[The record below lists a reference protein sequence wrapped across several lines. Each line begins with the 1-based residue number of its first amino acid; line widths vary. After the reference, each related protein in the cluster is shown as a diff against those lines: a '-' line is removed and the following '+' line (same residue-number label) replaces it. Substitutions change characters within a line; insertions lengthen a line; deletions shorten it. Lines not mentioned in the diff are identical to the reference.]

1 MRHVLTEIGSYAGLA
16 AFFGLAVLILVSFTQ
31 GRDIRRL
38 REWAGSAPERD
49 AERKETTSAVA
60 SQRAEELRR
69 LDEARTAEREAA
81 ELRETRR
88 QRREQG
94 LPELT
99 RGERVRQSFSG
110 GRDRLADPRYLVG
123 LFLIVILIAGGVA
136 YLALSGSGSGGGHGG
151 KHSAKVSSSEIE
163 VAVLNGTAVPGL
175 AAGFGEKVKR
185 KGFELGEVGNTHS
198 AEEDSF
204 VAFRNGHAPE
214 AHRVAKALSI
224 SAVKPEN
231 SEISS
236 LSGGAPVTLVVGE
249 DNAST
254 AG

>member
-1 MRHVLTEIGSYAGLA
+1 MEIGSYAGLA

-49 AERKETTSAVA
+49 SERKETTSAVA
-60 SQRAEELRR
+60 AQRAEELRR
-69 LDEARTAEREAA
+69 LDEAREAEREAA

-88 QRREQG
+88 QRREEG

-110 GRDRLADPRYLVG
+110 GRERLADPRYLVG
-123 LFLIVILIAGGVA
+123 LFLVVVLIGGGVA
-136 YLALSGSGSGGGHGG
+136 YAALHDSGGGTGNG
-151 KHSAKVSSSEIE
+151 KSSKKTSPSEIE

-175 AAGFGEKVKR
+175 AAGYGEKVKR

-198 AEEDSF
+198 AEEGSF
-204 VAFRNGHAPE
+204 VAFHNGHAPE
-214 AHRVAKALSI
+214 ARRVAKALSI
-224 SAVKPEN
+224 SSVEPEN
-231 SEISS
+231 SEIAS

-254 AG
+254 EG

>member
-1 MRHVLTEIGSYAGLA
+1 LEIGSYAGLA

-38 REWAGSAPERD
+38 REWAGSSPERD
-49 AERKETTSAVA
+49 SERKEATSAVA
-60 SQRAEELRR
+60 ARRAEELRR
-69 LDEARTAEREAA
+69 LDETKEAEREAA

-99 RGERVRQSFSG
+99 RGERLRQSFSG
-110 GRDRLADPRYLVG
+110 GRERFADPRYLVG
-123 LFLIVILIAGGVA
+123 LFLVIVLIGGGVA
-136 YLALSGSGSGGGHGG
+136 YAALHGSGSSSADG
-151 KHSAKVSSSEIE
+151 KSAKTVSRSEIE
-163 VAVLNGTAVPGL
+163 VSVLNGTAVPGL
-175 AAGFGEKVKR
+175 AAGYGEKVKR

-224 SAVKPEN
+224 SSVEPET
-231 SEISS
+231 SEIAS

>member
-1 MRHVLTEIGSYAGLA
+1 MEIGSYAGLA

-38 REWAGSAPERD
+38 REWAGSSPERD

-60 SQRAEELRR
+60 ARRAEELRR
-69 LDEARTAEREAA
+69 LDETREAEREAA
-81 ELRETRR
+81 DLRETRR

-99 RGERVRQSFSG
+99 RGERLRQSFSG
-110 GRDRLADPRYLVG
+110 SRDRLADPRYLVG
-123 LFLIVILIAGGVA
+123 LFLVLVLIGGGVA
-136 YLALSGSGSGGGHGG
+136 YAALHGSSSSSSGGGGD
-151 KHSAKVSSSEIE
+151 SAKKVSRSEIE
-163 VAVLNGTAVPGL
+163 VSVLNGTAVPGL
-175 AAGFGEKVKR
+175 AADYGEKVKR

-224 SAVKPEN
+224 SSVEPEN